1 MLSLP
6 QPEVVLTH
14 ESDLDGLVAG
24 VLLQRLAR
32 AMFAT
37 PVSLQAWNYQGWK
50 NRSMQERSAWVTDF
64 TFEGRL
70 DREGWLVVDHHATQT
85 VPRHAKL
92 VHDLTRS
99 AAQLVYDLC
108 KEQGIQ
114 SSELDRLVHLTNVGD
129 LWIHTDPDFD
139 LACDYANLVKT
150 YGFWH
155 LHDLVEGRIESLL
168 NHPLLEV
175 MSVKRRVEDPIGF
188 EWSRKNVQE
197 LSKTVGLVHTAV
209 GNTNLIVHQ
218 LLSKQATPYKVLVTL
233 FPKSN
238 RTVVASFRSQNG
250 EALPVAARLQG
261 GGHANAAGTT
271 LPKSV
276 TDTET
281 AIGYLRQA
289 LNQRFDT
296 SSGGSGSGSGSNSG
310 TGGGFNNPFAGLKL

>member
-6 QPEVVLTH
+6 QPDVVLTH

-32 AMFAT
+32 AMFAA
-37 PVSLQAWNYQGWK
+37 PVPLQAWNYQGWK
-50 NRSMQERSAWVTDF
+50 NRSMQERAAWVTDF
-64 TFEGRL
+64 TFESRL
-70 DREGWLVVDHHATQT
+70 DREGWLVVDHHATTAVARQ
-85 VPRHAKL
+85 VKL

-99 AAQLVYDLC
+99 ASQLVYDLC
-108 KEQGIQ
+108 REQGLE
-114 SSELDRLVHLTNVGD
+114 SPELTRLVHLTNVGD
-129 LWIHTDPDFD
+129 LWIHTDPEFD

-155 LHDLVEGRIESLL
+155 LHDLIAGKIESLL
-168 NHPLLEV
+168 DHPLLEV

-188 EWSRKNVQE
+188 EWSRQNVRE
-197 LSKTVGLVHTAV
+197 LSKTVGLVHTSV

-218 LLSKQATPYKVLVTL
+218 LLARQATPYTVLVTL
-233 FPKSN
+233 FPKAN

-250 EALPVAARLQG
+250 EALPVAAKLQG

-276 TDTET
+276 TDVDT

-289 LNQRFDT
+289 LNGRFDT
-296 SSGGSGSGSGSNSG
+296 GAGG
-310 TGGGFNNPFAGLKL
+310 TGGPGHSGLNTPFAGLKL